1 MEKIKQELKSQ
12 IEKLERELRVDI
24 PKELEKAASLGDLS
38 ENAEYQYLKERQFYL
53 SARIAQLKQRLS
65 DISLIN
71 LDDIPKDKVGY
82 GSKVHLIEKGTNK
95 EVVYKLVFPEE
106 SDVEKG
112 LISTTSPIGKALMG
126 KEEGDEVEVVVP
138 NGKRKFLIEKIQ
150 TIHGFLEDEK
160 KKYK

>member
-1 MEKIKQELKSQ
+1 MERIKKTLKIQ
-12 IEKLERELRVDI
+12 IEKLEKELRVDI

-71 LDDIPKDKVGY
+71 IDDIPRDKVGY
-82 GSKVHLIEKGTNK
+82 GSKVYLIELDTNK

-106 SDVEKG
+106 SDVGKG
-112 LISTTSPIGKALMG
+112 LISTASPVGRALMG
-126 KEEGDEVEVVVP
+126 KEMGEEVVVTVP
-138 NGKRKFLIEKIQ
+138 NGKRSFLIKRIQ
-150 TIHGFLEDEK
+150 TIHDLLEEEREEV
-160 KKYK
+160 